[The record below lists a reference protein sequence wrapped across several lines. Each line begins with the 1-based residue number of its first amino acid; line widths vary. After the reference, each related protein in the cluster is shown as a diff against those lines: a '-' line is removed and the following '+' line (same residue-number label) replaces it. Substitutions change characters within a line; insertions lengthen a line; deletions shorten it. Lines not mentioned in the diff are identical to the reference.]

1 MVETKPLLEFYKA
14 VSKDELEPLGFEKKA
29 FHPRRVVL
37 VLDRMNDRIWVVKGK
52 QSSNKAAY
60 TAGLAATKL
69 NARIGFKFKIS
80 TVEPSESS
88 DFVAKI
94 FKQYEEYKEGKPLP
108 GSEAEREIIA
118 KTIEKPTKESIPAPP
133 IEVEKELTP
142 QKDEKPAREIPSFG
156 ITYVDE
162 GEAEKI
168 EEAQT
173 IATVK
178 GGLPPLPILLLS
190 LGYDIL
196 AKEFLLMID
205 KSKLPDRAEMRKKL
219 INAIDDLLNELY

>member
-69 NARIGFKFKIS
+69 NARTGFKFKIS
-80 TVEPSESS
+80 TVEPNESA

-94 FKQYEEYKEGKPLP
+94 LKQYEEYKEGKPLP
-108 GSEAEREIIA
+108 GSETERKAVVA
-118 KTIEKPTKESIPAPP
+118 KAIEKPNKESIPAPP
-133 IEVEKELTP
+133 IKVEKEPTP

-156 ITYVDE
+156 ITYIEE
-162 GEAEKI
+162 GEEG

-173 IATVK
+173 TAIMR

-205 KSKLPDRAEMRKKL
+205 KSKLPERAEMRKKL

>member
-1 MVETKPLLEFYKA
+1 MVEAKPLLEFYKA
-14 VSKDELEPLGFEKKA
+14 LSKDELERLNFEKKA

-37 VLDRMNDRIWVVKGK
+37 VLDRMNNRIWVVKGK

-69 NARIGFKFKIS
+69 NAKNGFRFKIS

-88 DFVAKI
+88 EFATKI
-94 FKQYEEYKEGKPLP
+94 FKQFEEYKEGKPLP
-108 GSEAEREIIA
+108 DSEAEKTIVA
-118 KTIEKPTKESIPAPP
+118 KTIEKPSKESIPAPP
-133 IEVEKELTP
+133 IKVEKEPVT

-162 GEAEKI
+162 GEVS
-168 EEAQT
+168 EEPAMSVT
-173 IATVK
+173 TGAR
-178 GGLPPLPILLLS
+178 LPPLPILLLS

-219 INAIDDLLNELY
+219 IDAIDDLLNELY